1 MSNCAELSSKSCFSN
16 FPAALWDHGLL
27 LASLRPTIS
36 SKHCWGLAT
45 TCQEPYQVFL
55 SPLCFF
61 GHTAQLTGPSSAQ
74 GSQSLGSKPLGQQG
88 ASKCLLLNALIHS
101 TPLCSAGRRGAGDA
115 ASWWF
120 AQSER
125 HSWDSA
131 AGRWTAWH
139 PGPEAEP
146 REAPP
151 PNRAGCRREGPPG
164 SRRASSQG

>member
-1 MSNCAELSSKSCFSN
+1 M
-16 FPAALWDHGLL
+16 
-27 LASLRPTIS
+27 
-36 SKHCWGLAT
+36 
-45 TCQEPYQVFL
+45 FL

-101 TPLCSAGRRGAGDA
+101 TPLCSTGRRGAGD
-115 ASWWF
+115 S
-120 AQSER
+120 QHLGGLPKVSGT
-125 HSWDSA
+125 
-131 AGRWTAWH
+131 AGTPPQACWTAWH

-146 REAPP
+146 RKAPP

-164 SRRASSQG
+164 SPRASSQG